1 MTTNPPQIVFNHIL
15 AFEVSKEQL
24 LVHTLPADEQCA
36 IDNKPQTVRRLIKAE
51 IKRNR
56 NKQLGQ
62 MLVVCE
68 ATGGY
73 ERHVLDA
80 AVEMGLSV
88 HRAHGTRVRHFGG
101 YCGLLAKTDPID
113 ARLLAQYGLKTE
125 NIRLYS
131 PPPPETAALRALH
144 ARRTEIQR
152 MLIAETGRLDHA
164 QHKSVLRSLKD
175 HIASLKA
182 ALAAIEA
189 DIAQLV
195 EECEVLRKKIALMRT
210 VIGIGPI
217 SAMVVL
223 AYLPDIGRLTRGQ
236 AARLA
241 GLAPINNDSGKKR
254 GARHVEAGRTA
265 IRRALYM
272 AAGVAMRTNPI
283 VKAFAD
289 RLRGKGY
296 PFKYVV
302 TAVMRKLVVILNAV
316 LRDGQ
321 SWRGAQVVSV

>member
-36 IDNKPQTVRRLIKAE
+36 IDNKPQAVRRLIKAE

-144 ARRTEIQR
+144 ARRTEIQQ

-164 QHKSVLRSLKD
+164 QHKSVLKSLKD

-195 EECEVLRKKIALMRT
+195 EECEVLSKKVALMQT

-254 GARHVEAGRTA
+254 GSATTGR
-265 IRRALYM
+265 
-272 AAGVAMRTNPI
+272 
-283 VKAFAD
+283 
-289 RLRGKGY
+289 
-296 PFKYVV
+296 
-302 TAVMRKLVVILNAV
+302 
-316 LRDGQ
+316 
-321 SWRGAQVVSV
+321 RGAEPMPGTSASTR

>member
-36 IDNKPQTVRRLIKAE
+36 IDNKPQAVRRLIKAE

-73 ERHVLDA
+73 ECHVLDA

-144 ARRTEIQR
+144 ARRTEIQQ

-164 QHKSVLRSLKD
+164 QHKNVLKSLKD

-195 EECEVLRKKIALMRT
+195 EKCEVLRKKVALRPVCQWQKPRCNIARARQLLAA
-210 VIGIGPI
+210 PQ
-217 SAMVVL
+217 SA
-223 AYLPDIGRLTRGQ
+223 APHNIEP
-236 AARLA
+236 AAESDQ
-241 GLAPINNDSGKKR
+241 P
-254 GARHVEAGRTA
+254 
-265 IRRALYM
+265 RALPKPCPCCGGRM
-272 AAGVAMRTNPI
+272 AIIET
-283 VKAFAD
+283 FA
-289 RLRGKGY
+289 RGCQ
-296 PFKYVV
+296 PKY
-302 TAVMRKLVVILNAV
+302 TPASIRI
-316 LRDGQ
+316 D
-321 SWRGAQVVSV
+321 SS

>member
-36 IDNKPQTVRRLIKAE
+36 IDNKPQAVRRLIKAE

-144 ARRTEIQR
+144 ARRTEI
-152 MLIAETGRLDHA
+152 
-164 QHKSVLRSLKD
+164 
-175 HIASLKA
+175 
-182 ALAAIEA
+182 
-189 DIAQLV
+189 
-195 EECEVLRKKIALMRT
+195 RKC
-210 VIGIGPI
+210 
-217 SAMVVL
+217 
-223 AYLPDIGRLTRGQ
+223 
-236 AARLA
+236 
-241 GLAPINNDSGKKR
+241 
-254 GARHVEAGRTA
+254 
-265 IRRALYM
+265 
-272 AAGVAMRTNPI
+272 
-283 VKAFAD
+283 
-289 RLRGKGY
+289 
-296 PFKYVV
+296 
-302 TAVMRKLVVILNAV
+302 
-316 LRDGQ
+316 
-321 SWRGAQVVSV
+321 